1 MRERWFGATGRRVP
15 ELVVEGDP
23 LVPVAEA
30 LVLDGVGDVDRLREA
45 HEQGTPVVVRA
56 GSADEVRAAL
66 ARPEVAAVLVPPQ
79 RADLLELDL
88 TALTYE
94 R

>member
-15 ELVVEGDP
+15 EIAVEGDP
-23 LVPVAEA
+23 AVSLEEA
-30 LVLDGVGDVDRLREA
+30 LVLEDVGDAERLRRA

-56 GSADEVRAAL
+56 GSAEEVKRAL
-66 ARPEVAAVLVPPQ
+66 ARPEVATVLVPPD
-79 RADLLELDL
+79 RLDLLELDL
-88 TALTYE
+88 TALTYG